1 MVFSRIALLL
11 SFVFCSLLEA
21 SVKDNLK
28 KGFHIDVGAIQ
39 THLKQ
44 RLDSPAGYENFVS
57 SLSGYVRFRGS
68 LPIGSRWVW
77 EPSLGTLIPWKSGP
91 DGQTK
96 KFTTHLDLTLSYPL
110 TQWLRVRLGPGLKWL
125 FSFSDG
131 GEVVLNNG
139 TSTSTFYTPGYAS
152 HSFTMTLQS
161 GLGVLISSKLSLN
174 LEVYGSGLAGSLR
187 RNFDVAV
194 TAGWRL

>member
-1 MVFSRIALLL
+1 MPSLKKALLL
-11 SFVFCSLLEA
+11 GLMFSSLLQA
-21 SVKDNLK
+21 AVKDNLK
-28 KGFHIDVGAIQ
+28 KGFHLDIGAIQ
-39 THLKQ
+39 THLKK
-44 RLDSPAGYENFVS
+44 RLESPPGYENFVS
-57 SLSGYVRFRGS
+57 SLTGYIRFRSSFPLGS
-68 LPIGSRWVW
+68 KWVW

-110 TQWLRVRLGPGLKWL
+110 TQWLRVRLGPGVQWL

-131 GEVVLNNG
+131 GAVILDNG
-139 TSTSTFYTPGYAS
+139 TSTSTFYTPNYAS

-161 GLGVLISSKLSLN
+161 GLGVLISSKISLN
-174 LEVYGSGLAGSLR
+174 LEVYGSGLFDNLR
-187 RNFDVAV
+187 RNFDLAL